1 MQVAGIC
8 EPVEK
13 SQQFAWLVETRP
25 VQLTVTFI
33 FKTPLV
39 DVYESL
45 NGFRAI
51 LHKSILN
58 AHVGQKV
65 TYASPRFMSATK
77 HDAENI
83 AIERGFRQYGS
94 PIAEVQNFMTVIENE
109 STFAHRIC
117 TCQCEKC
124 KDSVHP
130 VYNCLT

>member
-1 MQVAGIC
+1 MACGNPTCSADCHIHLQDQQIC
-8 EPVEK
+8 
-13 SQQFAWLVETRP
+13 
-25 VQLTVTFI
+25 TFYQN
-33 FKTPLV
+33 FTPLV